1 MHPVLPGS
9 PLEMAKL
16 TAKLAVMV
24 EAAKAEAEGETEA
37 AGVRMRVRWISQP
50 QAAAARS
57 KEGASPSDGHND
69 GTVE

>member
-24 EAAKAEAEGETEA
+24 EAAKAEAVGET
-37 AGVRMRVRWISQP
+37 GP
-50 QAAAARS
+50 L
-57 KEGASPSDGHND
+57 
-69 GTVE
+69 TVALYS